1 MRCHYTYVIEN
12 GKRVKYLI
20 PYCMDVVHSNDIR
33 DCTCSS
39 DYSFAKFE
47 KQRYNDKL
55 EELIRII
62 KELEEENKSLREIIG
77 STKARS

>member
-1 MRCHYTYVIEN
+1 MRCHYTYIIEN
-12 GKRVKYLI
+12 GKRTKYLI
-20 PYCMDVVHSNDIR
+20 PYCMAVVHSDDIR

-55 EELIRII
+55 EELTKVI
-62 KELEEENKSLREIIG
+62 KELEEENKSLLEIIE
-77 STKARS
+77 STKIQG